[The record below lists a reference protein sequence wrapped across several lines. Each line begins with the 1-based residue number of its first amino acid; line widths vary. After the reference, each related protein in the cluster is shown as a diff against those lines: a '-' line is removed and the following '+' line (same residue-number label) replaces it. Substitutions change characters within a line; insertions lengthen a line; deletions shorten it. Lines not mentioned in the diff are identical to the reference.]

1 VTAGIAFQHKVTAAF
16 THPKNKQ
23 SQILLFFEL
32 SPSNPAIDKQ
42 GQEETSKG
50 FVQSSEIYGTIIEFI
65 WPRYIQQIYRP
76 SQIIKHFPVQ
86 MKMRARTHT
95 RSHQTDTNAFLTCVH
110 ISTAFYS
117 AVGVPH
123 GHISTMMDAHALQAE
138 LAAAADGLEA
148 ALTGLE
154 AAEAAA
160 RSEQAE
166 KRGEKKLPLLTE
178 AWLANSLL
186 KIWTQT

>member
-1 VTAGIAFQHKVTAAF
+1 
-16 THPKNKQ
+16 
-23 SQILLFFEL
+23 
-32 SPSNPAIDKQ
+32 
-42 GQEETSKG
+42 
-50 FVQSSEIYGTIIEFI
+50 
-65 WPRYIQQIYRP
+65 
-76 SQIIKHFPVQ
+76 
-86 MKMRARTHT
+86 M
-95 RSHQTDTNAFLTCVH
+95 
-110 ISTAFYS
+110 
-117 AVGVPH
+117 GVPH